1 MNEMRWRK
9 RKTRNKE
16 EEGAE
21 ERRAREAQMR
31 RRREREK
38 RRGMHACITSPD
50 LRFRNQRHNL
60 GVLISGGC
68 QHERK

>member
-1 MNEMRWRK
+1 ME
-9 RKTRNKE
+9 KE
-16 EEGAE
+16 EDEKQRGGRSRRKESKRSTDE
-21 ERRAREAQMR
+21 EEE
-31 RRREREK
+31 REREAE
-38 RRGMHACITSPD
+38 RHAMTHACITSPD